1 MILPEKMSKVQI
13 IANKE
18 YLNDIV
24 TKILKFQNFEPEEP
38 EDPISN
44 ERLEEARRKLG
55 IIQEHLNKFQIIMDL
70 AGITI
75 EPKGR
80 MKAGDWN
87 KIAEEVDVEASKE
100 EDKYKELLEEI
111 GKIKSEIDLYNA
123 QLNEVLPFKDI
134 TVNLNKLYNLK
145 LFDVY
150 LLTILPTQL
159 DKLKFDNTLVLTKK
173 VNEKI
178 YAVILISPKG
188 VLQKEKIEKDIGA
201 KVFETP
207 EGKSPYDIYNELQ
220 AKINELTKILEERRA
235 KLKEQLK
242 SCEPHV
248 KEIYGKLLTIRD
260 ALTIISKAR
269 VSEFYVQIE
278 GYAPTRLLKKIK
290 DQLKDEAFIT
300 ERMPRRYGEKDKP
313 PTLISLPKSI
323 RVIESVV
330 ELYGTPSYWEISPI
344 IFLIFTF
351 PILFGLMFP
360 DFGNALVVFLFAVWF
375 YKYGKRKGSENTEKL
390 SLVLIY
396 SSIVAMITGLLA
408 REFFG
413 PVLVGGP
420 REVFNSDK
428 YPVGPLY
435 YVWPVPVSVSDS
447 LKYLIPFGHYSILSI
462 EIEDTMILSIF
473 IGALALFVSSLLG
486 VINAIDKK
494 DSEFLLY
501 EKLPLL
507 ILYTVPLILF
517 GYGVVDIS
525 DYFGKVEC
533 LLGGLL
539 TNIFSFPPNLSTPTY
554 TLAYIL
560 VLWVEIG
567 LIYNWISKI
576 ILIKRHEGHV
586 GLGGA
591 IGMGFIEGGF
601 EAGILLLSNTISFIR
616 ILVFAL
622 AHYYLLYAF
631 SYMGLLVLYDSSI
644 PYAAAFTIA
653 AIIIALGNLL
663 AIALEGLIVFIQ
675 DMRLHFYEMFSK
687 FYEGQ
692 GRKFMPVMNYIEL
705 EEEGGK
711 EVTKEVIEVK
721 AA

>member
-1 MILPEKMSKVQI
+1 MILPEKMSRVQI
-13 IANKE
+13 LANKE
-18 YLNDIV
+18 LLNDVV
-24 TKILKFQNFEPEEP
+24 TKLLKFQNFEPEEP
-38 EDPISN
+38 EEPISN
-44 ERLEEARRKLG
+44 ERFEDARRRLG
-55 IIQEHLNKFQIIMDL
+55 VIQEHLNKFQIIMDL
-70 AGITI
+70 AGVTI
-75 EPKGR
+75 EAKGK
-80 MKAGDWN
+80 MKPGDWN
-87 KIAEEVDVEASKE
+87 KIADEVDAEASKE
-100 EDKYKELLEEI
+100 EDRYKDLLEEI
-111 GKIKSEIDLYNA
+111 GKIKSELDLYRA

-134 TVNLNKLYNLK
+134 TVDLNKLYNLK
-145 LFDVY
+145 LFDIY
-150 LLTILPTQL
+150 LLTVLPNQL
-159 DKLKFDNTLVLTKK
+159 DKLKFDSTLTLTRKI
-173 VNEKI
+173 NEKT
-178 YAVILISPKG
+178 YAVILISRKNT
-188 VLQKEKIEKDIGA
+188 LQKEKIEKEIGA

-207 EGKSPYDIYNELQ
+207 EGKSPYEVYNEVQ
-220 AKINELTKILEERRA
+220 SKINELTKILEETRA
-235 KLKEQLK
+235 KLKEKLRA
-242 SCEPHV
+242 CESYV

-260 ALTIISKAR
+260 ALTIVSRAR

-278 GYAPTRLLKKIK
+278 GYAPTKLVKKIK
-290 DQLKDEAFIT
+290 EQLKGEAFIT

-420 REVFNSDK
+420 REVFNSNK

-435 YVWPVPVSVSDS
+435 HIWPVPVSVSNS
-447 LKYLIPFGHYSILSI
+447 LEYLIPFGHYSILST

-486 VINAIDKK
+486 VINAVDKK
-494 DSEFLLY
+494 DQEFLLY

-517 GYGVVDIS
+517 GYGFIDIT

-560 VLWVEIG
+560 ILWVEIG
-567 LIYNWISKI
+567 LIYNWISKV

-586 GLGGA
+586 GLGAA

-631 SYMGLLVLYDSSI
+631 SYMGLLVLYSSV
-644 PYAAAFTIA
+644 PYAAAVIIA
-653 AIIIALGNLL
+653 GIIIALGNLL

-692 GRKFMPVMNYIEL
+692 GRPFMPVMNYVEL
-705 EEEGGK
+705 EEGEK
-711 EVTKEVIEVK
+711 EVARKEAIEVK